1 VEAVDVLDSG
11 GVGITLRGDAGSTL
25 RSDAIKGDSR
35 LARIVL
41 LGRAEKS
48 SGAKG
53 IEWCW
58 S

>member
-41 LGRAEKS
+41 LGRAEIIGS
-48 SGAKG
+48 
-53 IEWCW
+53 
-58 S
+58 